1 MFHAIADKAKYPSS
15 ALSPTGRSQQLRS
28 SRSANRIEGNAP
40 QTGVCILLFFFLRH
54 LFFFHKNQRG
64 RVQQDGCSNVSQWPK
79 PEWEAPTVWLHDDQ
93 IRGDLLFLMFYFFLW
108 ASEWKRELVGR
119 EQYCV
124 QHKGDVDFKYIY
136 MYTGKWKKL
145 CREQCETDSMLRLE
159 HTMIQCFCLSFNS
172 FFSFVSF
179 EMIVCHFFSVF
190 KGVLASFAKTLWLCF

>member
-1 MFHAIADKAKYPSS
+1 VFHAIADKAKYPSS

-40 QTGVCILLFFFLRH
+40 QIGVCILIFFFLRH

-93 IRGDLLFLMFYFFLW
+93 IRGDLFLKMFYFFLW

-124 QHKGDVDFKYIY
+124 QHKGDVDFKYIC
-136 MYTGKWKKL
+136 TPVNGK
-145 CREQCETDSMLRLE
+145 
-159 HTMIQCFCLSFNS
+159 
-172 FFSFVSF
+172 
-179 EMIVCHFFSVF
+179 
-190 KGVLASFAKTLWLCF
+190 SFAENNVKRILCFDWNTRWFNVSVSPLIPFSRLYPLKWLYATFFLFLKGF